1 VLSRRTRTLLLLV
14 IAALGLGVAAWT
26 GHGRSVA
33 KPQATGVTVP
43 PAVIELAPTDLAQAE
58 RRELRRAIPITG
70 SLQARNQTVVKAK
83 IAGEIRELLVREG
96 EPVRAG
102 QVVARIDA
110 TEAET
115 RVAEK
120 VADFEAARAQ
130 SQLAD
135 KTRANQERLLA
146 QNYISQNAYD
156 NALSS
161 SVVAEAKLKAAGA
174 QLALAKKALDDT
186 IVRAPFAG
194 IVAQR
199 LAQPGERVAVDGK
212 IVALVDLSELEV
224 EAAIPASDIPGVRLG
239 QDVAFVVEGFDDRRF
254 TGRIDRIAPSAI
266 AGSRSIMVYAVVP
279 NADGTLRSG
288 MFAKGH
294 VTLGR
299 RDALVL
305 PIGAIRED
313 AEGALVYAVDE
324 GVLEKRRVE
333 LGVRD
338 ESQGIVEV
346 LSGLEP
352 GVAVVKVNLGTL
364 REGARVRFSG
374 EKAGDRR

>member
-1 VLSRRTRTLLLLV
+1 MLTRRTRAALLV
-14 IAALGLGVAAWT
+14 AIAALGLGVATWV
-26 GHGRSVA
+26 GRGRLDAKAPPPAVA
-33 KPQATGVTVP
+33 SPA
-43 PAVIELAPTDLAQAE
+43 AVIELAPTDLAQAE

-102 QVVARIDA
+102 QVLARIDA

-120 VADFEAARAQ
+120 LADLEAARAQ
-130 SQLAD
+130 AQLAE

-161 SVVAEAKLKAAGA
+161 SLVAEAKLKATGA
-174 QLALAKKALDDT
+174 QLSLAKKALDDT
-186 IVRAPFAG
+186 VVRAPLAG

-212 IVALVDLSELEV
+212 MLSLVDLAELEV

-254 TGRIDRIAPSAI
+254 TGRIDRIAPSAL

-279 NADGTLRSG
+279 NADRALRSG

-294 VTLGR
+294 VTIGR

-305 PIGAIRED
+305 PVGAIRED

-338 ESQGIVEV
+338 EAQGIVEI
-346 LSGLEP
+346 LAGLEP
-352 GVAVVKVNLGTL
+352 GTSVVKVNLGTL
-364 REGARVRFSG
+364 REGARVQLSG
-374 EKAGDRR
+374 EKRGGRR